1 MRLSFDV
8 AIDVVTRHDV
18 LRRGSC
24 TASDT
29 NAHTVLEKAICQE
42 VIDHRPRFVRDD
54 YGIAAQQLCRALLS
68 AKIHAGRKVLQ
79 KDNVVNPEVEATRSI
94 GTGQCNYNVG
104 DTLQGEG
111 T

>member
-1 MRLSFDV
+1 MRLSYDV
-8 AIDVVTRHDV
+8 AIDVVIHYDV
-18 LRRGSC
+18 SRQGSC

-29 NAHTVLEKAICQE
+29 NAHTALEKAICQE
-42 VIDHRPRFVRDD
+42 VIDYRPRFVWDD

-68 AKIHAGRKVLQ
+68 AKIHAGRK
-79 KDNVVNPEVEATRSI
+79 DNVVNPEVEATRFI

-111 T
+111 N

>member
-1 MRLSFDV
+1 MF
-8 AIDVVTRHDV
+8 VTRYDV

-42 VIDHRPRFVRDD
+42 VIDHRPRLVRDD
-54 YGIAAQQLCRALLS
+54 YRIAAQQLCRALLS
-68 AKIHAGRKVLQ
+68 VKIHAGR
-79 KDNVVNPEVEATRSI
+79 KDNVVNPEVEATRFI